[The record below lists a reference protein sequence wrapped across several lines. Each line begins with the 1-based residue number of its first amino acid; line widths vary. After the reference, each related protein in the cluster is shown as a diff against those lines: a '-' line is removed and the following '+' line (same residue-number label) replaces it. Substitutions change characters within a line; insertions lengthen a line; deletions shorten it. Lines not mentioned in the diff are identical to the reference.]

1 MVIRNL
7 GIKLPFPKPV
17 AGYLAIVLASEVLE
31 EATGNEARKGDLHS
45 SAGILSRQTVVA
57 VSHRLDE
64 EEVRMRNFKG
74 RRPTTCIAI
83 AMILALIGAACGDD
97 EPAPTTQAPATATAA
112 PDTTAA
118 ATTTEAAAEAPE
130 EQTAPEEQ
138 MTAPTEL
145 NIAMVM
151 RGTKEE
157 GWNATFID
165 SMNRLAQDQPR
176 GLAINLTQIEE
187 IPFADG
193 ERVIRDLAQTGDYEI
208 IVTHSTYSDS
218 VAAVKDDFPDIM
230 FAYSGSGN
238 DPLGGN
244 GYWIDTF
251 VHEPAYLAGIIA
263 GSLTQTD
270 RISAVAAFP
279 FPNVNAPVNAF
290 FDGARSVNPE
300 INVDVA
306 YIESWFDPATGQEAA
321 AAQIAA
327 GSDMIYAE
335 RFGPFAA
342 AEEAGN
348 VRAFGH
354 FTDQLALSATVLTSA
369 VARWDAVLLD
379 LIDIWYANVTEGVAY
394 DAPMERIVYLSM
406 VDGGSSLGELSF
418 DIPAEV
424 VAAVEEA
431 RGAILSGNLV
441 VPLNVESPDG

>member
-1 MVIRNL
+1 
-7 GIKLPFPKPV
+7 
-17 AGYLAIVLASEVLE
+17 
-31 EATGNEARKGDLHS
+31 
-45 SAGILSRQTVVA
+45 
-57 VSHRLDE
+57 
-64 EEVRMRNFKG
+64 MRNFKG

-83 AMILALIGAACGDD
+83 VMILALVGAACGDD
-97 EPAPTTQAPATATAA
+97 EPAPTTQAPTTTAAPDTTTAA

-118 ATTTEAAAEAPE
+118 APTTMEAAAEAPE
-130 EQTAPEEQ
+130 EQMA
-138 MTAPTEL
+138 APTEL

-165 SMNRLAQDQPR
+165 SMNRLAQEQPR
-176 GLAINLTQIEE
+176 GVAINLTQIEE

-218 VAAVKDDFPDIM
+218 VAAVKDDYPDIM

-290 FDGARSVNPE
+290 FDGARSVNPD
-300 INVDVA
+300 ISGDVA

-342 AEEAGN
+342 AEEAGD

-354 FTDQLALSATVLTSA
+354 FTDQLALSETVFTSA
-369 VARWDAVLLD
+369 VAQWDAVLLD
-379 LIDIWYANVTEGVAY
+379 LIDFWYANVTEGVAY

-406 VDGGSSLGELSF
+406 VDGGSSLGELSS

-431 RGAILSGNLV
+431 REAILSGELV
-441 VPLNVESPDG
+441 IPLNVESPDG

>member
-1 MVIRNL
+1 
-7 GIKLPFPKPV
+7 
-17 AGYLAIVLASEVLE
+17 
-31 EATGNEARKGDLHS
+31 
-45 SAGILSRQTVVA
+45 
-57 VSHRLDE
+57 
-64 EEVRMRNFKG
+64 MRNFKG

-83 AMILALIGAACGDD
+83 VMILALVGAACGDD
-97 EPAPTTQAPATATAA
+97 EPAPTTQAPTTTAAPDTTTAA

-118 ATTTEAAAEAPE
+118 APTTMEAAAEAPE
-130 EQTAPEEQ
+130 EQMA
-138 MTAPTEL
+138 APTEL

-165 SMNRLAQDQPR
+165 SMNRLAREQPR
-176 GLAINLTQIEE
+176 GVAINLTQIEE

-218 VAAVKDDFPDIM
+218 VAAVKDDYPDIM

-290 FDGARSVNPE
+290 FDGARSVNPD
-300 INVDVA
+300 ISGDVA

-342 AEEAGN
+342 AEEAGD

-354 FTDQLALSATVLTSA
+354 FTDQLALSETVLTSA
-369 VARWDAVLLD
+369 VAQWDAVLLD
-379 LIDIWYANVTEGVAY
+379 LIDFWYANVTEGVAY

-406 VDGGSSLGELSF
+406 VDGGSSLGELSS

-431 RGAILSGNLV
+431 RGAILSGELV
-441 VPLNVESPDG
+441 IPLNVESPDG

>member
-1 MVIRNL
+1 
-7 GIKLPFPKPV
+7 
-17 AGYLAIVLASEVLE
+17 
-31 EATGNEARKGDLHS
+31 
-45 SAGILSRQTVVA
+45 
-57 VSHRLDE
+57 
-64 EEVRMRNFKG
+64 MRNFKG

-83 AMILALIGAACGDD
+83 VMILALVGAACGDD
-97 EPAPTTQAPATATAA
+97 EPAPTTQAPTTTAA

-118 ATTTEAAAEAPE
+118 APGTTAAAPTTMEAAAEAPE
-130 EQTAPEEQ
+130 EQMA
-138 MTAPTEL
+138 APTEL

-165 SMNRLAQDQPR
+165 SMNRLAREQPR
-176 GLAINLTQIEE
+176 GVAINLTQIEE

-218 VAAVKDDFPDIM
+218 VAAVKDDYPDIM

-290 FDGARSVNPE
+290 FDGARSVNPD
-300 INVDVA
+300 ISGDVA

-342 AEEAGN
+342 AEEAGD

-354 FTDQLALSATVLTSA
+354 FTDQLALSETVLTSA
-369 VARWDAVLLD
+369 VAQWDAVLLD
-379 LIDIWYANVTEGVAY
+379 LIDFWYANVTEGVAY

-406 VDGGSSLGELSF
+406 VDGGSSLGELSS

-431 RGAILSGNLV
+431 REAILSGELV
-441 VPLNVESPDG
+441 IPLNVESPDG

>member
-1 MVIRNL
+1 MRCGRYHGKYTWSALAIR
-7 GIKLPFPKPV
+7 V
-17 AGYLAIVLASEVLE
+17 AGQSDPVFQMGEATDEEVEMRNSGKRGSIAFAGLVVVLA
-31 EATGNEARKGDLHS
+31 
-45 SAGILSRQTVVA
+45 
-57 VSHRLDE
+57 
-64 EEVRMRNFKG
+64 
-74 RRPTTCIAI
+74 
-83 AMILALIGAACGDD
+83 MIGGACGDD
-97 EPAPTTQAPATATAA
+97 EPAPTTQAPT
-112 PDTTAA
+112 TTAVPTTTA
-118 ATTTEAAAEAPE
+118 PATTEAMMEEPE
-130 EQTAPEEQ
+130 EEE
-138 MTAPTEL
+138 MMMPTE
-145 NIAMVM
+145 IDVAMIM

-165 SMNRLAQDQPR
+165 SMNRLTEARPR
-176 GLAINLTQIEE
+176 GLTLNLTQVEE

-208 IVTHSTYSDS
+208 IVAHSTYSDS
-218 VAAVKDDFPDIM
+218 VAAVKDDFPDIL

-263 GSLTQTD
+263 GSLTQSNQ
-270 RISAVAAFP
+270 ISAVAAFP

-290 FDGARSVNPE
+290 FDGARSVNPD
-300 INVDVA
+300 ITVDVA

-327 GSDMIYAE
+327 GSDMVYAE

-342 AEEAGN
+342 AEEAGD
-348 VRAFGH
+348 VRTFGH
-354 FTDQLALSATVLTSA
+354 FTDQLVLSETVLTSA
-369 VARWDAVLLD
+369 VARWDAAFLD
-379 LIDIWYANVTEGVAY
+379 LIDVWYAHETEGVSY

-406 VDGGSSLGELSF
+406 VDGGSSLGDLSS

-431 RGAILSGNLV
+431 REEILSGDLV
-441 VPLNVESPDG
+441 IPLNVENPVG